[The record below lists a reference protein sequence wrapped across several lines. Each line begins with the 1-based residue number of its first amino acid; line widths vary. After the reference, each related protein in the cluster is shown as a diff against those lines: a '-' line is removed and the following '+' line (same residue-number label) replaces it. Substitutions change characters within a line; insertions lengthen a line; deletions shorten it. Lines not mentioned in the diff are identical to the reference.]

1 MLCDLD
7 ELNVA
12 LAEMRVARDRIA
24 RQLPEGCVVDTPEQ
38 TALLPQLNEL
48 FLKASRLTFDLR
60 SLLDSQQVQRPIVV
74 DITPERRW

>member
-24 RQLPEGCVVDTPEQ
+24 RQLPEGCVVDTPEH

-60 SLLDSQQVQRPIVV
+60 SLLDAQQVQRPIVV